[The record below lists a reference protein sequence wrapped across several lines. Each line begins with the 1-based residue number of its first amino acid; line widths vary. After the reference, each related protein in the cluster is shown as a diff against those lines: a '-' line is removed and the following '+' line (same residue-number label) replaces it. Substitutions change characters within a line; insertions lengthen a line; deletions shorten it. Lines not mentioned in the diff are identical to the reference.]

1 MRREFICRRC
11 GTANRPTAENCAYC
25 GLQIGWRPSLPD
37 TIRFWRWPAPIR
49 ETVGPCTA
57 SLAVTTAATVPAAWA
72 SVLITIPLLVVSA
85 AVLFLNVLAEP
96 PERESR
102 E

>member
-37 TIRFWRWPAPIR
+37 TFRFWRWPAPIR
-49 ETVGPCTA
+49 EAAGTFAGL
-57 SLAVTTAATVPAAWA
+57 LAVTVEITGYGLWA
-72 SVLITIPLLVVSA
+72 SVAFTIPLLAVSA
-85 AVLFLNVLAEP
+85 AILCWNLLLEP
-96 PERESR
+96 PGRKNQE
-102 E
+102 